1 MATKKQTENKAAA
14 SSALAYSV
22 EEALEIG
29 NLVLSQIERATQLA
43 LEQSKQNAAFAKHQ
57 LDTSLTA
64 QDPAQALQQLQ
75 AQLAQSAR
83 HAAGVAA
90 AAFELSQGFQAELA
104 SLAMDQAAK
113 QQDQVQAMVA
123 GAMTHAPQE
132 QKKVV
137 SAIQEVIE
145 AGNAAVAHS
154 AQTAQ
159 QSIEMAQ
166 QYFHQWSAQANK
178 KRSAK

>member
-1 MATKKQTENKAAA
+1 MANQPKPSGPAPVN
-14 SSALAYSV
+14 YSLQ
-22 EEALEIG
+22 EALEIG

-57 LDTSLTA
+57 LDASLA
-64 QDPAQALQQLQ
+64 AKDPAQALQQLQ

-104 SLAMDQAAK
+104 SLAMDQASK
-113 QQDQVQAMVA
+113 QQDHMNAMVA
-123 GAMTHAPQE
+123 DAMSHAPEESQ
-132 QKKVV
+132 KVV
-137 SAIQEVIE
+137 CAIQDVIE
-145 AGNAAVAHS
+145 AGNAAVAQT
-154 AQTAQ
+154 AKTAQ

-166 QYFHQWSAQANK
+166 QYFQSAK
-178 KRSAK
+178 KRL

>member
-1 MATKKQTENKAAA
+1 MASKKPTKDPGSA
-14 SSALAYSV
+14 SFAHSYSV

-43 LEQSKQNAAFAKHQ
+43 LEQSKQNTAFAKHQ

-64 QDPAQALQQLQ
+64 HDPTQALQQLQ
-75 AQLAQSAR
+75 SQLAQSAR

-104 SLAMDQAAK
+104 SLAMDQASK

-123 GAMTHAPQE
+123 DAMTHAPEE

-159 QSIEMAQ
+159 QSMEMAQ
-166 QYFHQWSAQANK
+166 QYFHQLSAQANK
-178 KRSAK
+178 KRV